1 MTAARV
7 AANPS
12 RRAAG
17 SGGRD
22 GWTRVGLPGPLD
34 VAASVAG
41 FRRWGDDMLDRWDG
55 ITLVR
60 VIDVGQTPVAV
71 AARVSGSV
79 LRPRLEVTAERPELL
94 AGAATAL
101 VATFVAAPGAL
112 AALAAADPLI
122 ARLETAYPG
131 VRPVLQPDLYTAIVR
146 SISAQQ
152 VNLPWAATTRRRL
165 AEAYGTAHEVAG
177 HDVRRLDAVR
187 LAGVSVADIRA
198 LQFTTRKA
206 EYIVGTAEE
215 IASGRLGLD
224 ELRSL
229 PDDEVVTRLSA
240 LRGVGTWTAEWLLCR
255 TLGRP
260 RVVAGD
266 LGVRKA
272 VGAAY
277 LNDSLP
283 SEARVRD
290 ATAHWGEAA
299 TVAQQLLLHDLIER
313 TDGPVPWAQ
322 AAQP

>member
-1 MTAARV
+1 VTSARV
-7 AANPS
+7 GAGPS
-12 RRAAG
+12 RRTAG
-17 SGGRD
+17 SGGTD
-22 GWTRVGLPGPLD
+22 GWTRVALPGPLD

-55 ITLVR
+55 TTLVR

-71 AARVSGSV
+71 AARVGGSV
-79 LRPRLEVTAERPELL
+79 LRPRLEVTAERPDLL
-94 AGAATAL
+94 DGAATAL
-101 VATFVAAPGAL
+101 VATFVAAPAAL
-112 AALAAADPLI
+112 ASLAAADPLI
-122 ARLETAYPG
+122 ARLDAYLG
-131 VRPVLQPDLYTAIVR
+131 VRPVLQPDLFTAIVR

-165 AEAYGTAHEVAG
+165 AEAFGRRHHVAG
-177 HDVRRLDAVR
+177 HDVRRLDAVL
-187 LAGVSVADIRA
+187 LADVSVADIRA

-215 IASGRLGLD
+215 IASGRLDLD

-229 PDDEVVTRLSA
+229 SDDEVVTRLRA

-277 LNDSLP
+277 LNEALP
-283 SEARVRD
+283 SETRVRA

-299 TVAQQLLLHDLIER
+299 AVAQQLLLHDLIER
-313 TDGPVPWAQ
+313 TDGPAPWAE